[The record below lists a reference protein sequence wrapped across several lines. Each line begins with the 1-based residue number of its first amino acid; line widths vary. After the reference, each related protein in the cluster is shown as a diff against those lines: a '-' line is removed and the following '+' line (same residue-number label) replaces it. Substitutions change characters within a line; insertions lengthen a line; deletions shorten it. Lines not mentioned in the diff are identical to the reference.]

1 MRTFETPAKS
11 LLYMNSVL
19 EEQGEIFTSFKE
31 GEELVCRLRI
41 TTGHEVDIKETESE
55 ITENEEGKPVVVPP
69 LTFKAIKPDIYKDSN
84 TIERFELKKDYIDS
98 YINLS
103 TENIFEF
110 IQIRQYSMNNGE
122 FSFDDKDKILY
133 NFEYFSDKDE
143 NGFCYARATCTENL
157 SEE

>member
-1 MRTFETPAKS
+1 MRTFETSAES

-41 TTGHEVDIKETESE
+41 TTGTEVDIKETESE
-55 ITENEEGKPVVVPP
+55 VTENEEGVLVEVPP
-69 LTFKAIKPDIYKDSN
+69 LTFKAIKPDIYEDGT
-84 TIERFELKKDYIDS
+84 TIKRFELKKDYIKF
-98 YINLS
+98 YKNLS

-110 IQIRQYSMNNGE
+110 IQIRQYSMSNGK
-122 FSFDDKDKILY
+122 FIFDDKDKILY
-133 NFEYFSDKDE
+133 DFKFFSDRDE
-143 NGFCYARATCTENL
+143 NGFCYAKATCTENL